1 MTSNQTNTNYNKK
14 KKFNEL
20 QKQLKELE
28 LRLEEEEK
36 KEERL
41 INKFNELNVQSETTD
56 DLYKKELSRKKKEEK
71 KLKSIENSRFWKMTF
86 PVRYTIAFLKGKNYN
101 EQLNKN
107 NKNKKAGK
115 GSFDKVKQLEK
126 ALWGGFSK
134 YALPEV
140 EEIKNS
146 LLEPTNIKVKAA
158 WILAKWYYDLQ
169 DYDRAL
175 KEVKFINDFD
185 MKKNAFLSHAI
196 PEIKILRNQGQLEL
210 AKNKLWNISED
221 VGFNSE
227 FILAMAHV
235 ESSPE
240 NKLKWL
246 NLIYEK
252 HGYTLVQKRNEER
265 NLALDNLVSKSQKA
279 DSNLNQYKISIVVP
293 AFKAED
299 SIHIAL
305 NSLLEQTIKNI
316 EIIVVD
322 DCSPDNTAGIVQ
334 EFADRDSRI
343 KLIRKE
349 KNEGAYAA
357 RNEGL
362 IQATGDYI
370 TVHDSDDWSHPQK
383 LEIQLTEILKKPNV
397 IGSFSN
403 LIRISNDLLPI
414 NAGSLLSRRF
424 LIMNTSSLLF
434 DRKVISVIG
443 GWDSVRVAG
452 DTEFLWRLKKAFG
465 EDSLSLVE
473 PNVPLS
479 LALFSESSL
488 TGTSQTHV
496 KTIRFGLRRTYREAG
511 VWWQNNVEDEKD
523 LFIDPKTYSKKFP
536 RPIPI
541 MNKKTVD
548 LTYDFVFIA
557 DFATQEG
564 IQPILQNLKDAGEKN
579 KKMAI
584 YHWPYYQ
591 NDNRNPIIDEIY
603 TLCNKYDVSLLIPN
617 EEVITSTTIVY
628 TSHVLD
634 YVLDGGP
641 KIHSNE
647 SFIIESKEISEESK
661 KLRAKNLLNVCNISA
676 EWQNKFDV

>member
-1 MTSNQTNTNYNKK
+1 MTSEQTNINKQ

-36 KEERL
+36 KEKKL
-41 INKFNELNVQSETTD
+41 INKFNELNLKSETTD
-56 DLYKKELSRKKKEEK
+56 DLYRKELSRKKKEEK
-71 KLKSIENSRFWKMTF
+71 KLRRIENSRIWRLTF
-86 PVRYTIAFLKGKNYN
+86 PIRYTIASLKGKKYKEEFNI
-101 EQLNKN
+101 KTN
-107 NKNKKAGK
+107 NKKSGK
-115 GSFDKVKQLEK
+115 GSLEKIKQLEK

-140 EEIKNS
+140 EDIKNS
-146 LLEPTNIKVKAA
+146 LSEPTNIKIRAA

-175 KEVKFINDFD
+175 EEIKYVNEFD
-185 MKKNAFLSHAI
+185 MRKNTFLSNTI
-196 PEIKILRNQGQLEL
+196 SEIKVLRSQGQLDL

-235 ESSPE
+235 EKSPE
-240 NKLKWL
+240 SKLKWL

-252 HGYTLVQKRNEER
+252 HGYTLVEKRDKER
-265 NLALDNLVSKSQKA
+265 NLALDNLISNSKKA
-279 DSNLNQYKISIVVP
+279 DSNLNQYKISIIVP

-305 NSLLEQTIKNI
+305 NSLLEQTVKNI

-334 EFADRDSRI
+334 EFVKRDSRV

-349 KNEGAYAA
+349 RNEGAYAA

-362 IQATGDYI
+362 LQATGDYI

-403 LIRISNDLLPI
+403 LIRISNELLPI
-414 NAGSLLSRRF
+414 NAGSLLSKRF

-452 DTEFLWRLKKAFG
+452 DTEFLWRLQKAFG
-465 EDSLSLVE
+465 EDSLALVE

-496 KTIRFGLRRTYREAG
+496 KTIRFGLRRIYREAG
-511 VWWQNNVEDEKD
+511 EWWQNNVENEKD
-523 LFIDPKTYSKKFP
+523 LFVDPKRYNKKFP

-541 MNKKTVD
+541 MNKKPED
-548 LTYDFVFIA
+548 LTYDFVFIG
-557 DFATQEG
+557 DFASEES
-564 IQPILQNLKDAGEKN
+564 IQSILRNMNDAGEKN

-591 NDNRNPIIDEIY
+591 NDIKSPIIDEVY
-603 TLCNKYDVSLLIPN
+603 KLCNKYDVALLIPN
-617 EEVITSTTIVY
+617 EEVNTGTTLVY

-641 KIHSNE
+641 NIDSHE
-647 SFIIESKEISEESK
+647 SFIIENKEISEESK
-661 KLRAKNLLNVCNISA
+661 KLREKNLLNVCNISA
-676 EWQNKFDV
+676 KWKSKFDI